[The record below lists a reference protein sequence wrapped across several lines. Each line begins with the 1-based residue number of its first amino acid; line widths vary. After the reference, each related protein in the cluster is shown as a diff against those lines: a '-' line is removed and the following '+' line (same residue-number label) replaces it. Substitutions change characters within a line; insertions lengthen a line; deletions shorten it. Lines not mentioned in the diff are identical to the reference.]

1 MDATRVLPSIL
12 RLRWSRCCCMTN
24 KSASVIDA
32 DTQSSSSPTADRVAE
47 RKSKR
52 LVRSSLVD
60 IDRLCCTRWC
70 HAHPDSRAGHT
81 YSARCCA
88 VHCTAA
94 RCRALLFPPTA
105 AVNVFQRRH
114 SRRCCAALVKRFLCF
129 TSAAQQRA
137 AYVWTVPYAA
147 ITTDTVPRH
156 ASVWRKRA
164 IHCTIEHDQD
174 SSSSRTWSNLHIACE
189 ITYNK

>member
-88 VHCTAA
+88 VHCCALSRVAVSTDSCGQCISTATFTQML
-94 RCRALLFPPTA
+94 RCAGETLL
-105 AVNVFQRRH
+105 VFLLAQRSNAPRMCERSLMLRSQPIRCH
-114 SRRCCAALVKRFLCF
+114 DMRR
-129 TSAAQQRA
+129 
-137 AYVWTVPYAA
+137 YG
-147 ITTDTVPRH
+147 
-156 ASVWRKRA
+156 ASVQYTAPSSTTKTVAHRVHGQ
-164 IHCTIEHDQD
+164 ICT
-174 SSSSRTWSNLHIACE
+174 
-189 ITYNK
+189 